1 MSLPEEIMN
10 EVEAMDDAQKREV
23 LDFARYLRHREE
35 RELDAHIDGI
45 IDENLE
51 AFQELAK

>member
-1 MSLPEEIMN
+1 MSLREEIMT
-10 EVEAMDDAQKREV
+10 EVEAMDDAQRREV
-23 LDFARYLRHREE
+23 LDFARRLRREE
-35 RELDAHIDGI
+35 ESELDALMDDI